1 MKLSG
6 VRLSVCLFIHLSA
19 PSFSQAPHTT
29 AAALLL
35 WAWRVG
41 DVDPLLRGPVVSS
54 SDAAAQRT
62 AANADSATLSADVE
76 S

>member
-6 VRLSVCLFIHLSA
+6 VRPSVCLFIHLSA
-19 PSFSQAPHTT
+19 PSFNQAPHTT

-41 DVDPLLRGPVVSS
+41 DVDPLLRGRWS
-54 SDAAAQRT
+54 AAVMPQHSAQQQMRT
-62 AANADSATLSADVE
+62 VPRCQLT
-76 S
+76 